1 MDGGHYQA
9 AGLMRAQRYG
19 DAIPLLVA
27 ACSVSE
33 AARQCWVDLGR
44 CLLETEQV
52 PGFLRLVDKRQA
64 IAADGL
70 RLYHDCLAALLT
82 GGRHGLL
89 LNVIGATP
97 RNSALYIVGLY
108 LSGLL
113 ACQGAEARRGIEE
126 IKLAAQVGQ
135 SCAAL
140 FESDPM
146 LSAILHEG
154 DVLEPFETIARLEA
168 TDRSQ
173 IFALSTDIAP
183 QADFIAGGGEEPR
196 IDAPCI
202 FLAGCSEPYLDRFG
216 AGLAAALDRA
226 EMRTV
231 LHFHVA
237 DPSPALGAK
246 IAALQDRCRHLDV
259 RYSTE
264 IYGHPRAGYSRAS
277 FYACSRLIRLPEI
290 FAQYDRDIMM
300 WDMDASGVHHVDRLV
315 AAMKGFDLGYFEMKN
330 QRPPLICHLAVAY
343 YANSAA
349 MRRAAALIS
358 AYAVLKLH
366 ETPYWLLDQSSMFCV
381 SRYLRDIA
389 GLRINNFS
397 INPGGEFERYFDIE
411 GSASEKQGMR
421 NRAAGTASPP

>member
-1 MDGGHYQA
+1 MDGGQSQA

-19 DAIPLLVA
+19 DAIPLLIA
-27 ACSVSE
+27 ACGAGDSGR
-33 AARQCWVDLGR
+33 ACWVDLGR
-44 CLLETEQV
+44 CLIETEQLA
-52 PGFLRLVDKRQA
+52 GFFRLVDQRQA
-64 IAADGL
+64 IASDGL

-82 GGRHGLL
+82 AGRHALL
-89 LNVIGATP
+89 RNVIGATP

-113 ACQGAEARRGIEE
+113 ACQGGEARRGIEE
-126 IKLAAQVGQ
+126 IKLASEVGQ

-140 FESDPM
+140 FQKDPM
-146 LSAILHEG
+146 LSAILYEG
-154 DVLEPFETIARLEA
+154 DVLEPFETIARIEA

-173 IFALSTDIAP
+173 IFGLSTDIAP
-183 QADFIAGGGEEPR
+183 NADFVAGAEAPR

-202 FLAGCSEPYLDRFG
+202 FLACCSEPYLDRFG
-216 AGLAAALDRA
+216 AGLVAALDRA

-237 DPSPALGAK
+237 DPSPALATK
-246 IAALQDRCRHLDV
+246 IAGLRGMCRHLDI

-264 IYGHPRAGYSRAS
+264 VYGHTREGYSRAS

-300 WDMDASGVHHVDRLV
+300 WDMDASGVHGVDKLV
-315 AAMKGFDLGYFEMKN
+315 AAMKGFDLGYFEMVN

-349 MRRAAALIS
+349 MRRAASLIS
-358 AYAVLKLH
+358 AYAVVKLH
-366 ETPYWLLDQSSMFCV
+366 ETPYWLLDQSSVFCV
-381 SRYLRDIA
+381 SRYLREIA
-389 GLRINNFS
+389 GLRINDFG
-397 INPGGEFERYFDIE
+397 INPGGAFERYFDIE

-421 NRAAGTASPP
+421 NRASAPSPS